1 MPIGHLPASQNAR
14 LNKVSLTLRQRRAGK
29 TQGKKGITFHSTTLR
44 TPEPLRNPAQITL
57 QRHSVIEG

>member
-1 MPIGHLPASQNAR
+1 MPIGHLPARQNAR

-29 TQGKKGITFHSTTLR
+29 TQGKKDIPFHSITLR